1 MSRRPKQK
9 TTEDLAFE
17 HKARLF
23 YLGCAN
29 HALPLAP
36 LPEFK
41 DALAVLEHYDEDPTE
56 ENREWLKEVYRSL
69 TAKKTRREYSYTAVG
84 EFYRGLTYI
93 LYYTLYKTGS
103 VMSSSGQAFTEAAY
117 CAGCALRCDTA
128 FQCDAEVHSIGS
140 VAQQKAYEWQ
150 DALYRKL
157 FDEKEVPARPTA
169 SVPVIDAG
177 TF

>member
-1 MSRRPKQK
+1 MSRKPKSA
-9 TTEDLAFE
+9 EDLEFE
-17 HKARLF
+17 HRARQF

-29 HALPLAP
+29 HALSLAP

-69 TAKKTRREYSYTAVG
+69 TAKKTRREYGYTAVG
-84 EFYRGLTYI
+84 EFYRGLVHI
-93 LYYTLYKTGS
+93 FYYTLYKTEN
-103 VMSSSGQAFTEAAY
+103 VMSASGQAFTEAAY

-140 VAQQKAYEWQ
+140 VAQQEAYEWQ

-157 FDEKEVPARPTA
+157 FDEKEVPASPTA

-177 TF
+177 SF